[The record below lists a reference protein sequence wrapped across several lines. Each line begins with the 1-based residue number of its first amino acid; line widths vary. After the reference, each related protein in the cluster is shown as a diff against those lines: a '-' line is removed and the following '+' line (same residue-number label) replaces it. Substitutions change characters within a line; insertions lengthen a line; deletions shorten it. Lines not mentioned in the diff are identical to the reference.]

1 MSLRLPLSPSLRLP
15 LFIAVL
21 LSFFLCL
28 SVTAATPAPAN
39 TRELLTTAATLTAPL
54 AERARALQQL
64 ALVASA
70 DTVPALAALL
80 ADEKLG
86 HYARDVLEQMAHVDA
101 DTALLSALPRLT
113 GDAQLGVI
121 NTLGLRRNVRA
132 VDSLNA
138 LAFSDDAPTTAPALL
153 ALGRIATPSA
163 LATLQPA
170 LTRKSP
176 AVRAAAAE
184 ALLLAAERL
193 VIDGKQPAALPL
205 YHAVRRADVPATLR
219 LTATRGAILA
229 DVTPGLPLL
238 LELLRSPEL
247 DARDLALRTVR
258 DIRGPK
264 ITAAFLAEINAL
276 AAPTKTLALAA
287 LAAPTT
293 EPPVPTVPASLFNGR
308 DLAHWDGDPTVWRVR
323 DGVIVGGSLD
333 GNPRNEFLTTL
344 RPYKNFVLRLD
355 YRLVGTKGF
364 VNGGVQFRSVRI
376 DQPPNEMSGYQAD
389 IGAGHSGCLYDESRR
404 KKFMARATAEQIKRL
419 EKPGEWNVYVV
430 RCEGPKITI
439 TLNGET
445 TVTYTEEDKTIAL
458 DGLIA
463 LQIHGNCSA
472 EISFRN
478 ITLEALP

>member
-1 MSLRLPLSPSLRLP
+1 MKPRHPHSPLSPSLLLSLSLLLP
-15 LFIAVL
+15 LSA
-21 LSFFLCL
+21 LS
-28 SVTAATPAPAN
+28 AADATK
-39 TRELLTTAATLTAPL
+39 TRDLLTTAESPTAPL
-54 AERARALQQL
+54 AARARALQQL

-70 DTVPALAALL
+70 EAVPALAALL
-80 ADEKLG
+80 ADEKIG
-86 HYARDVLEQMAHVDA
+86 HYARDVLEQIPHLDA
-101 DTALLSALPRLT
+101 DTALLSALTRLT
-113 GDAQLGVI
+113 GDAQIGVI
-121 NTLGLRRNVRA
+121 NSLGRRRTDRA
-132 VDSLNA
+132 VEPLHALTLSHPDDSPA
-138 LAFSDDAPTTAPALL
+138 TAPALL
-153 ALGRIATPSA
+153 ALGRIATPPA
-163 LATLQPA
+163 VAYLQHA

-193 VIDGKQPAALPL
+193 ILESKRPAALPL
-205 YHAVRRADVPATLR
+205 YHAVRRADVPVPLR

-229 DVTPGLPLL
+229 DVTAGLPLL
-238 LELLRSPEL
+238 LELLRSPDL
-247 DARDLALRTVR
+247 DSRDLAVRTLR
-258 DIRGPK
+258 DIRGPRL
-264 ITAAFLAEINAL
+264 TPAFLAEINGL
-276 AAPTKTLALAA
+276 PAPIKTLALAA
-287 LAAPTT
+287 LAAPNT
-293 EPPVPTVPASLFNGR
+293 EPPVPTVPVSLFNGR
-308 DLAHWDGDPTVWRVR
+308 DLSYWDGDPTVWRVR

-404 KKFMARATAEQIKRL
+404 KKFMARATDEQIKRL

-458 DGLIA
+458 DGLVA